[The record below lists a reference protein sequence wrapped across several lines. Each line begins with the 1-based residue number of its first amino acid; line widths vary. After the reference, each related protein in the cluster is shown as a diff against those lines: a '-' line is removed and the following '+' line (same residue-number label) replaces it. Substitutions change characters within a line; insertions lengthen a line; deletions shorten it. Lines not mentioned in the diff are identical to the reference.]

1 MKITEIRSIALQG
14 ETPESGW
21 AHEVSPEENLHTL
34 VEVLTDEGLSGW
46 GSCYTS
52 KALVDGAIQLLRPML
67 IGECAI
73 EPERVSEKLHQ
84 MTFWQGRGGAVTHAI
99 SGIDIA
105 LWDILGQFSGQPIG
119 RLMGGRYRE
128 RIKPYGSVIFNE
140 PEKLRDILR
149 A

>member
-1 MKITEIRSIALQG
+1 MGSSTPRIVEVRTIALRRG
-14 ETPESGW
+14 NGPTVTSGNNTDTLI
-21 AHEVSPEENLHTL
+21 EVF
-34 VEVLTDEGLSGW
+34 TDAGIMGH
-46 GSCYTS
+46 GSSYTS
-52 KALVDGAIQLLRPML
+52 KDLVDGAIALLRDAI
-67 IGECAI
+67 IGEVAI

-84 MTFWQGRGGAVTHAI
+84 MTFWTGRGGSVTHAI